1 MIPAYE
7 LLIRKQFLSE
17 INMNASNAFLSIG
30 QNDFDEI
37 GWYFSAVHYYGTH
50 ATWMD
55 NRWFRLWTNKRL
67 YG

>member
-50 ATWMD
+50 AT
-55 NRWFRLWTNKRL
+55 
-67 YG
+67 